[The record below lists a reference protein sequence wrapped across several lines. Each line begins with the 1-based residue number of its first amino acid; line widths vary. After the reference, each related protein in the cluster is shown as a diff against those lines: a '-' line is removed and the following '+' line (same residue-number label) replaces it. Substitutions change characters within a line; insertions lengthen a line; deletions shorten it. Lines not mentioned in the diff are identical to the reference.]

1 VDRSGTARG
10 DLGSLLGN
18 VDAAGQLD
26 GVLLLTSGGDVLAGW
41 NRGRGRQEVLS
52 IMSAT
57 MIGSVDVLLEELRGR
72 RPRRMIVEADLQ
84 RILVLRTR
92 EDNLLVLLAPSAV
105 SKKDLYAS
113 GKLLLG
119 RLAGLPPK
127 AESKSHVYV
136 SRP

>member
-1 VDRSGTARG
+1 M
-10 DLGSLLGN
+10 
-18 VDAAGQLD
+18 
-26 GVLLLTSGGDVLAGW
+26 LLLTSGGDVLAGW
-41 NRGRGRQEVLS
+41 NRGRGRREVLS

-72 RPRRMIVEADLQ
+72 RPRRMMMEADLQ

-119 RLAGLPPK
+119 RLAALPPK
-127 AESKSHVYV
+127 AESKSHVFV

>member
-1 VDRSGTARG
+1 M
-10 DLGSLLGN
+10 GSLLGN
-18 VDAAGQLD
+18 AEAAGQLD

-41 NRGRGRQEVLS
+41 TRGRVRQEVLS

-57 MIGSVDVLLEELRGR
+57 MMGSVDVLLEELRGR
-72 RPRRMIVEADLQ
+72 RPRRMAVEADLQ
-84 RILVLRTR
+84 RILVMRTR
-92 EDNLLVLLAPSAV
+92 DDNLLVLLAPSTI

-113 GKLLLG
+113 GNSLLG
-119 RLAGLPPK
+119 RLAELPRK